1 MPDKPSSNEEEY
13 FLKLEAERLEKRRQ
27 EAAARRTEEE
37 KEGRRK
43 LHHMHCPKCGGQL
56 VEERYHGVQ
65 VDRCSECRG
74 VWFDAGEAESL
85 LEKAPGALQSFFG
98 DLVSGMGGGKKR
110 T

>member
-1 MPDKPSSNEEEY
+1 MPAKPSSNEEEY
-13 FLKLEAERLEKRRQ
+13 FLKREAERLEKRRQ
-27 EAAARRTEEE
+27 ETAARRAEAAKEE
-37 KEGRRK
+37 RRK
-43 LHHMHCPKCGGQL
+43 LHHRHCPKCGAKL

-85 LEKAPGALQSFFG
+85 LDKEPSALQNFFG
-98 DLVSGMGGGKKR
+98 DLVSGIGGGKKR